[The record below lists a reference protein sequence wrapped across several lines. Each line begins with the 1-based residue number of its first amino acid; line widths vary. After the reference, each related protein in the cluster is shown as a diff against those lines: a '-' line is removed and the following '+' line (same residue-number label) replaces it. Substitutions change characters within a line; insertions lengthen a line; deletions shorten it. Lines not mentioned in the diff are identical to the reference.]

1 MVRPTM
7 HGRTGASVDYYR
19 TVTGTGR
26 SETHEDPRGALVQLL
41 RIEQLVSFATCRNC
55 WLKPAVQAELKE
67 LRTTGT
73 VR

>member
-7 HGRTGASVDYYR
+7 HGRTTASVDYYR

-26 SETHEDPRGALVQLL
+26 SETYEDPRGELVRVL
-41 RIEQLVSFATCRNC
+41 RIEQLLSLVTCRNC
-55 WLKPAVQAELKE
+55 WAKPAVQAELKE
-67 LRTTGT
+67 LRSSGT

>member
-26 SETHEDPRGALVQLL
+26 GETHEDPRGGLVRVL
-41 RIEQLVSFATCRNC
+41 RIEQLVSFVTCRSC
-55 WLKPAVQAELKE
+55 WRKPAVQAELKE
-67 LRTTGT
+67 LRSTGI
-73 VR
+73 VH